1 MAKKKV
7 DTTIEAESLG
17 EQITKELDKAIDG
30 LTLFDDDLMSK
41 VFDKNIP
48 ATELLLHIILERD
61 DIEVISVDGQ
71 EDLRNPYPDGRNIRL
86 DIHAV
91 DGNGNEFDV
100 EVQRGTN
107 GSHIRRARFHGGMM
121 DSRMLESGQDFKE
134 LKDSY
139 VIFICQHDKFH
150 KKKPIYHIDKV
161 VRETGKAYDDGS
173 YTIYVNGKY
182 KAKNALGKLIHDF
195 NCTDA
200 DDMIYEPLAKG
211 VRHFKE
217 TPEGRH
223 EMCESFEKLA
233 NKYAEQAAEKAADRR
248 EEQTTVNNIRLMMK
262 NMKCTLEEA
271 LNALEISGKERGIIA
286 QQLDA
291 IK

>member
-1 MAKKKV
+1 MAKKKGI
-7 DTTIEAESLG
+7 DNSKEEILD
-17 EQITKELDKAIDG
+17 EQISRELDRAIDG

-48 ATELLLHIILERD
+48 ATELLLRIILGRD
-61 DIEVISVDGQ
+61 DIEVLIVDGQ

-100 EVQRGTN
+100 EVQRGTD

-121 DSRMLESGQDFKE
+121 DSRMLKENQKFKE

-150 KKKPIYHIDKV
+150 KRKPIYHIDKV
-161 VRETGKAYDDGS
+161 VRETGQSYDDGA

-182 KAKNALGKLIHDF
+182 KAKNALGKLVHDF
-195 NCTDA
+195 NCTTA
-200 DDMIYEPLAKG
+200 DDMNYEPLAKG

-217 TPEGRH
+217 TPEGRQK
-223 EMCESFEKLA
+223 MCESFEKLA
-233 NKYAEQAAEKAADRR
+233 DRVADQRADARETQTKTNMVMTLMDTMALSLEQ
-248 EEQTTVNNIRLMMK
+248 
-262 NMKCTLEEA
+262 A
-271 LNALEISGKERGIIA
+271 LNALKIKGKERVLIA
-286 QQLDA
+286 KM
-291 IK
+291 IKK